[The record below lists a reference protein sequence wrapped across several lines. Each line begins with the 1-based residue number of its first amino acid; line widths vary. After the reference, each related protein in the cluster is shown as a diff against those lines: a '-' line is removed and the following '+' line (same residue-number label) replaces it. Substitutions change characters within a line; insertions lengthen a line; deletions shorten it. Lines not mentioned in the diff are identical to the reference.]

1 MDLFGNMLLKNLL
14 FSRKKCKLV
23 QKQGMNNYITQGTTI
38 TVQTAI
44 LKEMLEDDKHILN
57 YEKER
62 MKRTLIDR
70 IEELNV
76 DEIVQEED
84 RANCKYLTIRT
95 KFE

>member
-1 MDLFGNMLLKNLL
+1 MEH
-14 FSRKKCKLV
+14 R
-23 QKQGMNNYITQGTTI
+23 NYVTQGTTI
-38 TVQTAI
+38 TVQTAV

-76 DEIVQEED
+76 NEIVKEED

-95 KFE
+95 KFD

>member
-1 MDLFGNMLLKNLL
+1 
-14 FSRKKCKLV
+14 
-23 QKQGMNNYITQGTTI
+23 MNNYVTHGTTI

-57 YEKER
+57 YEKEK

-76 DEIVQEED
+76 DELITEEE
-84 RANCKYLTIRT
+84 RANCIYLTCRIKT
-95 KFE
+95 E

>member
-1 MDLFGNMLLKNLL
+1 
-14 FSRKKCKLV
+14 
-23 QKQGMNNYITQGTTI
+23 MNNYTTQGTTI
-38 TVQTAI
+38 TVQTAV

-57 YEKER
+57 TEKER

>member
-1 MDLFGNMLLKNLL
+1 
-14 FSRKKCKLV
+14 
-23 QKQGMNNYITQGTTI
+23 MNNYITQGTTI

-57 YEKER
+57 YEKEK

-95 KFE
+95 KFD